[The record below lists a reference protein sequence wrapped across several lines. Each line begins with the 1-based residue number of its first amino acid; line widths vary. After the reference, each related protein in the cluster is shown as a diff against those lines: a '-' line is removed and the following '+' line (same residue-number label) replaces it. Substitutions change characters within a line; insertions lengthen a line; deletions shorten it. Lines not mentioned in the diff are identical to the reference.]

1 MSITTREDAIR
12 RMRNNTRLSELRAA
26 IEACAE
32 IIDSYKKERVSLAG
46 MCYLAGIVEG
56 KRIERARRK
65 EAQERAAATA
75 SSAQG
80 QGIPVEIEASPAL
93 EDFIKGLI
101 CAGLEDAARDDQRG
115 QGAETQPCT

>member
-12 RMRNNTRLSELRAA
+12 RMRNNLRVSSVMEG
-26 IEACAE
+26 INACRE
-32 IIDSYKKERVSLAG
+32 IIDSLPRERKGHFLAG
-46 MCYLAGIVEG
+46 ICYNAGIVEG
-56 KRIERARRK
+56 KRIERAKKRAAK
-65 EAQERAAATA
+65 ERAQA

>member
-12 RMRNNTRLSELRAA
+12 RMRNNLRLSELRAA
-26 IEACAE
+26 IDACA
-32 IIDSYKKERVSLAG
+32 DTVNSYNKKERVSLAAI
-46 MCYLAGIVEG
+46 CYLAGIVEG

-65 EAQERAAATA
+65 AARERAQA
-75 SSAQG
+75 SSG

-115 QGAETQPCT
+115 QDAKTQPCT